1 MTTQSFTDLLRQH
14 PEKELI
20 FNFGNGHELPKSWH
34 ITEIKSIHVDSVDC
48 GGNLHA
54 YQETVVQLWISEKES
69 PEKHMLASKAL
80 KIFDIVNGKQPL
92 RMATDIRFEYG
103 YRDLPTSVYNIDQ
116 VKEEAGQLV
125 FDLSVPATACKPLL
139 VAESSCC
146 GPGCC

>member
-14 PEKELI
+14 PEKEVI
-20 FNFGNGHELPKSWH
+20 FDFGNGHELPKSWH

-69 PEKHMLASKAL
+69 PEKHMLAGKAMQ
-80 KIFDIVNGKQPL
+80 IFDIVNRKQPL
-92 RMATDIRFEYG
+92 RLETEIRFEYG
-103 YRDLPTSVYNIDQ
+103 YRDLPTSVYN
-116 VKEEAGQLV
+116 VNEVTEKEGQIIIKT
-125 FDLSVPATACKPLL
+125 SVAPTACKPLL
-139 VAESSCC
+139 VAESSGC